1 MTSTGLLSKLLKTKF
16 YPSARGLSNACA
28 LVQNRVSEFRW
39 PPVRGGGF
47 SSNFESHAGKKVEQR
62 VLKEEREKTID
73 TLVRGTAADGTVRC
87 MAAVTTNLVAEA
99 AGRHKTSPTVTAAL
113 GRTLTGTL
121 LLGSSL
127 KELDRL
133 TVQIVG
139 DGPVGG
145 ITAEA
150 NPQGQV
156 RGYVRNPDVHVPLNE
171 RGKFDVRAIVG
182 EGMFY
187 VTRESGYDIGLY
199 REPYRGSVPL
209 VSGEIA
215 EDFAY
220 YLTKSEQIPS
230 AVMLGVLLRAEDETK
245 AYVSAAGGLMIQ
257 IMPGADEKTV
267 AAIESSVS
275 QTPQTTTMILEG
287 ARPVDLLHRAL
298 GEIDFEALDERPVS
312 FACPCSYERAVSLI
326 SSIDRAELESMLRED
341 RGATMTCHF
350 CNNSYTM
357 DEAALEDILKSA

>member
-1 MTSTGLLSKLLKTKF
+1 MK
-16 YPSARGLSNACA
+16 
-28 LVQNRVSEFRW
+28 
-39 PPVRGGGF
+39 
-47 SSNFESHAGKKVEQR
+47 EQ
-62 VLKEEREKTID
+62 TD
-73 TLVRGTAADGTVRC
+73 TLVHGTAADGTVRC
-87 MAAVTTNLVAEA
+87 MAAVTTQLVAEA
-99 AGRHKTSPTVTAAL
+99 ARRHITSPTVSAAL

-133 TVQIVG
+133 TVQIAG

-150 NPQGQV
+150 NAKGEV
-156 RGYVRNPDVHVPLNE
+156 RGYVRNPDADVPLNE
-171 RGKFDVRAIVG
+171 HGKLDVRAIVG

-230 AVMLGVLLRAEDETK
+230 AVMLGVLMRAGEENET
-245 AYVSAAGGLMIQ
+245 YVAAAGGLMIQ
-257 IMPGADEKTV
+257 IMPGASEKTV
-267 AAIESSVS
+267 AAIEASVS
-275 QTPQTTTMILEG
+275 RTPQTTAMIREG
-287 ARPVDLLHRAL
+287 ASPKDLLRTAL
-298 GEIDFEALDERPVS
+298 GEIEFEMLGERLVT

-326 SSIDRAELESMLRED
+326 SSIDRGELESMLHED
-341 RGATMTCHF
+341 KGAVMNCHF
-350 CNNSYTM
+350 CNETYRL
-357 DEAALEDILKSA
+357 DESQLKGILSER